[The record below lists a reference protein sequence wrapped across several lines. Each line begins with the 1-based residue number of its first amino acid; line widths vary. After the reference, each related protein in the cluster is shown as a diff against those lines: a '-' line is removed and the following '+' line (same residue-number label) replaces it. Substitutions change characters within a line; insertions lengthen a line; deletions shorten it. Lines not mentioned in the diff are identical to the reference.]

1 MPCLA
6 PPNGGSKMFAYK
18 HDDMSGAKSARMEQ
32 RTTQEAKDLI
42 EQAAGIYGIHASEFT
57 TMAAVKA
64 ARDTL
69 KEYQVTAISPK
80 ARDAFMRAFEATEP
94 TEDLR
99 ALMAL
104 NK

>member
-1 MPCLA
+1 MA
-6 PPNGGSKMFAYK
+6 AHKEDVATTGVKT
-18 HDDMSGAKSARMEQ
+18 ARMEQ
-32 RTTQEAKDLI
+32 RTTEEAKALI
-42 EQAAGIYGIHASEFT
+42 EQAAGIYGINASEFT

-69 KEYQVTAISPK
+69 KEYQITALSPK
-80 ARDAFMRAFEATEP
+80 AHAAFMRAFDATEP
-94 TEDLR
+94 TEELR

>member
-1 MPCLA
+1 
-6 PPNGGSKMFAYK
+6 MFVRKEDEATVGVK
-18 HDDMSGAKSARMEQ
+18 NARMEQ
-32 RTTQEAKDLI
+32 RTTQEAKELI
-42 EQAAGIYGIHASEFT
+42 EQAAGIYGISASEFT

-69 KEYQVTAISPK
+69 KEYQVTVITPK
-80 ARDAFMRAFEATEP
+80 AHAAFMRAFEATEP
-94 TEDLR
+94 TEELR

>member
-1 MPCLA
+1 
-6 PPNGGSKMFAYK
+6 MFAYK
-18 HDDMSGAKSARMEQ
+18 QDDTTAGTKTARMEQ
-32 RTTQEAKDLI
+32 RTTEEAKELI
-42 EQAAGIYGIHASEFT
+42 EQAAGIYGINASEFT

-69 KEYQVTAISPK
+69 KEYQITVLSPK
-80 ARDAFMRAFEATEP
+80 ARAAFMHAFEATEP
-94 TEDLR
+94 TEELR

>member
-1 MPCLA
+1 MLT
-6 PPNGGSKMFAYK
+6 YK
-18 HDDMSGAKSARMEQ
+18 EDETTSGVKTTRMEQ
-32 RTTQEAKDLI
+32 RTTQEAKELI
-42 EQAAGIYGIHASEFT
+42 EQAAGVYGINASEFT

-69 KEYQVTAISPK
+69 KEYQVTVLSPK
-80 ARDAFMRAFEATEP
+80 AHAAFMAAFDVTEP
-94 TEDLR
+94 TEELR